1 VLVNFA
7 DIGGDTGAHVKK
19 SCMGL
24 GFRRRGR
31 LLRGWFSGG
40 SNSARGDAD
49 QEPVPRHGSAVNMV
63 AQLPLFL

>member
-1 VLVNFA
+1 VLVNFG

-31 LLRGWFSGG
+31 LLRGWFL
-40 SNSARGDAD
+40 AAAT
-49 QEPVPRHGSAVNMV
+49 VPAAMLIKNRFHHMA
-63 AQLPLFL
+63 AQ